1 MCSRQRQSFKPG
13 MQRTRLGLRMFYY
26 LLYLGGKRH
35 GNDSVDGAAL
45 AESAV
50 NIYDRMFSSGNQD
63 EVGRISISL
72 C

>member
-13 MQRTRLGLRMFYY
+13 MQRTRLELMLFHC

-45 AESAV
+45 AESAM
-50 NIYDRMFSSGNQD
+50 NIYDRKFSSGNQD
-63 EVGRISISL
+63 EVGRISISV